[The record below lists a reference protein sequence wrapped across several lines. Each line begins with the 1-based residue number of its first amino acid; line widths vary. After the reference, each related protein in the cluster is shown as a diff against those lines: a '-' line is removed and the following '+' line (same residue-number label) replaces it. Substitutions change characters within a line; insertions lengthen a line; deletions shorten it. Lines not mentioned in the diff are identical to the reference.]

1 MYRSA
6 LVVVAVLSM
15 LGARSARAGELRGR
29 IADPQAGTAVVWVE
43 GVQGEVPHQDTLL
56 THVRGGR
63 FRPHVAVGFVGNDF
77 VFRNKDRKMHNI
89 HLNLGLG
96 YHKKVSGRSLLY
108 GATLYNIALPAG
120 SKEVR
125 RPIKEYYRYR
135 DETGFIEA
143 TCDPHPKER
152 AFILVF
158 DHPFAAVTGQDG
170 SFSIPG
176 VPPGSHLVR
185 YWQGGKVAD
194 WGTVEVKG
202 SGVTEVLIGQK

>member
-1 MYRSA
+1 M
-6 LVVVAVLSM
+6 LQKIVVGLAVSLLAVSM
-15 LGARSARAGELRGR
+15 AGAGELRGR
-29 IADPQAGTAVVWVE
+29 VANRDGGTAVVWVE
-43 GVQGEVPHQDTLL
+43 GVKGEVPHQDTVL

-63 FRPHVAVGFVGNDF
+63 FRPHVAVGYVGNEF
-77 VFRNKDRKMHNI
+77 VFRNKDGRMHNI

-120 SKEVR
+120 SREVR

-158 DHPFAAVTGQDG
+158 DHPYVALTQADG
-170 SFSIPG
+170 TFSIPG
-176 VPPGSHLVR
+176 VPPGSHRVR
-185 YWQGGKVAD
+185 YWQAGKVAD
-194 WGTVEVKG
+194 AGMVEVKG
-202 SGVTEVLIGQK
+202 SGVTEVVIGQE